1 MFSKNKTI
9 LGNYQYVGNNLIHKV
24 SNFKFQLQTKAIKSD
39 NRLRLINY
47 LVETAT
53 NEFFCQLNAVLI
65 TKHVECYKFDYDGL
79 EYKLRLNKIT
89 GEANLKNGGN
99 HSSKSNR
106 ITIGFCNHYGNTL
119 NS

>member
-1 MFSKNKTI
+1 MLSKNKTI
-9 LGNYQYVGNNLIHKV
+9 LGDYQYVGNFLIHKV

-47 LVETAT
+47 LVESAT
-53 NEFFCQLNAVLI
+53 NQFFCQLNTLLI
-65 TKHVECYKFDYDGL
+65 TKHIECYKFDYNGL

-89 GEANLKNGGN
+89 GEANLKKGAN
-99 HSSKSNR
+99 HTAKSSR